1 MLEKSYEL
9 CQQEA
14 HGLLSMSGAEVAFSM
29 ESAPVNPCHLQRY
42 WALLRWIDSDL
53 DTSVILMIDE
63 GHASPL
69 QKYWAQSRWID
80 DASVVFCQVPIKM
93 KSAAM

>member
-1 MLEKSYEL
+1 
-9 CQQEA
+9 
-14 HGLLSMSGAEVAFSM
+14 MSGAEVTFSV

-42 WALLRWIDSDL
+42 WAPLRWIDLDL
-53 DTSVILMIDE
+53 EASVIFMIDE

-69 QKYWAQSRWID
+69 WKYWAWSRWID